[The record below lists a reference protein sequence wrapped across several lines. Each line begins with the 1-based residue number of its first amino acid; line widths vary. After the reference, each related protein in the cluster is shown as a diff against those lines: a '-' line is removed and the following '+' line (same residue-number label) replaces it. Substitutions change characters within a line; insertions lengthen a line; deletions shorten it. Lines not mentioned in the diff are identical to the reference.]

1 MPYTVTIERQ
11 PAKFLRALNDKRLH
25 SRLRNAIDSLAENPR
40 AMGCEKMQGS
50 PELYRVR
57 VGDYRIIY
65 EIRDAVLVVLVVKIG
80 NRRDIYR
87 D

>member
-1 MPYTVTIERQ
+1 MPYTVEIERQ
-11 PAKFLRALNDKRLH
+11 PAKFLRALNDQRLH
-25 SRLRNAIDSLAENPR
+25 SRLRNVIDSLAENPR

-50 PELYRVR
+50 SELYRVR
-57 VGDYRIIY
+57 VGDYRILY

-87 D
+87 G